1 MSEHTRFA
9 ADAGS
14 VCPFCA
20 VGCRV
25 RYDADSGRARGVTGA
40 AVNRRGELCSKGVAA
55 FDGLDEDRLTE
66 PLVRRDGT
74 LEPASWTEAYDRIE
88 AGFGGVL
95 DDHGP
100 DALAFLGA
108 PHCTNEEN
116 YLFQLLARALGTNNV
131 DNRARLCHDATAAAM
146 EARLGSAGTTTT
158 LADLAA
164 ADAFLVIGSNPA
176 ARQPVAFDSYV
187 RPAVDDGATL
197 IHVDPHANET
207 TRLADH
213 HLAPRPGADALV
225 VALLIDTVLR
235 AGLIDERFV
244 HERTTGFAAF
254 AASMADFDAGQAAE
268 RAGVDLGEVREAAR
282 TFGRVDRAAVIA
294 GTGVE
299 PADGGATR
307 SGQGTGGKET
317 IGTDGET
324 ATAEAGTTPTTAA
337 DALLDLLLL
346 TGNFGKHG
354 VGMNLFRGLNN
365 EQGASDAG
373 ALPHRLPG
381 GQPVTK
387 PEARARAAAVWDV
400 EPPAE
405 PGRNELDLVQGFGDA
420 VRGAYVLGENPAVTK
435 LDDQSVARGLDSLEF
450 LLVQDIAPTATTE
463 HADVV
468 LPASAWA
475 EKGGTVTN
483 LDRQVQRTT
492 PLRSPPGNAR
502 RDLAVLRELGRR
514 LTDRAFDYE
523 GPAEVFA
530 ELTRVSPDYAGM
542 SYEGVGRGGQRWPFP
557 AGAEEGVEV
566 LHRERFANDDRRA
579 PFGSAVDPGRFD
591 GDGRG
596 TGSAL
601 DGDAPGV
608 DDRLALL
615 TGSRRGEFTSG
626 TTGPTGARGA
636 VDGGLGVHPADADAR
651 AVADGERVVVESCN
665 ARVRATAT
673 HTESVRRGT
682 VHLHASVAEPLVGE
696 GRTRVRL
703 VPARDREEGEQ

>member
-1 MSEHTRFA
+1 VAAIDGPRVFIMSEHTRFA

-40 AVNRRGELCSKGVAA
+40 AVNRRGELCPKGVAA

-95 DDHGP
+95 DEHGP

-116 YLFQLLARALGTNNV
+116 YLFQLLARALWTNNV

-146 EARLGSAGTTTT
+146 EARLGSVGMTNT

-197 IHVDPHANET
+197 VHVDPRANET

-235 AGLIDERFV
+235 EGLTDERFV
-244 HERTTGFAAF
+244 TERTTGFAAF
-254 AASMADFDAGQAAE
+254 TASMADFDARRAAG
-268 RAGVDLGEVREAAR
+268 RAGVDLGAVREAAR
-282 TFGRVDRAAVIA
+282 SFGRADRAAVIA

-299 PADGGATR
+299 PDDGRTAAT
-307 SGQGTGGKET
+307 T
-317 IGTDGET
+317 
-324 ATAEAGTTPTTAA
+324 GTTTA

-346 TGNFGKHG
+346 TGNLGERGTGF
-354 VGMNLFRGLNN
+354 NLFRGLNN

-373 ALPHRLPG
+373 VLPHRLPG
-381 GQPVTK
+381 GQPVTD
-387 PEARARAAAVWDV
+387 PEARARVAEVWGI

-405 PGRNELDLVQGFGDA
+405 PGRNELDLVQGFGDS
-420 VRGAYVLGENPAVTK
+420 VRGVYVLGENPAVTK

-450 LLVQDIAPTATTE
+450 LLVQDVAPTATTE

-475 EKGGTVTN
+475 EKAGTVTN
-483 LDRQVQRTT
+483 LDRQVQRMQPMTA
-492 PLRSPPGNAR
+492 PPGNAR
-502 RDLAVLRELGRR
+502 RDFAVLRELGRR
-514 LTDRAFDYE
+514 LTDQAFDYE

-530 ELTRVSPDYAGM
+530 ELTRVNPDYAGM

-566 LHRERFANDDRRA
+566 LHRERFANGDRRT

-596 TGSAL
+596 TSSAL
-601 DGDAPGV
+601 DGDSSDA

-626 TTGPTGARGA
+626 TTGPAGARGA
-636 VDGGLGVHPADADAR
+636 VDEELGVHPADADAR
-651 AVADGERVVVESCN
+651 AVADGERVVVEGCN

-703 VPARDREEGEQ
+703 VPARDWEAGEQ

>member
-1 MSEHTRFA
+1 VAAIDGPRVFIMSEHTRFA

-40 AVNRRGELCSKGVAA
+40 AVNRRGELCPKGVAA

-95 DDHGP
+95 DEHGP

-116 YLFQLLARALGTNNV
+116 YLFQLLARALWTNNV

-146 EARLGSAGTTTT
+146 EARLGSVGMTNT

-197 IHVDPHANET
+197 VHVDPRANET

-235 AGLIDERFV
+235 EGLTDERFV
-244 HERTTGFAAF
+244 DERTTGFAAF
-254 AASMADFDAGQAAE
+254 TASMADFDARRAAG
-268 RAGVDLGEVREAAR
+268 RAGVDLGAVREAAR
-282 TFGRVDRAAVIA
+282 SFGRADRAAVIA

-299 PADGGATR
+299 PDDGRTAAT
-307 SGQGTGGKET
+307 T
-317 IGTDGET
+317 
-324 ATAEAGTTPTTAA
+324 GTTTA

-346 TGNFGKHG
+346 TGNLGERGTGF
-354 VGMNLFRGLNN
+354 NLFRGLNN

-381 GQPVTK
+381 GQPVTD
-387 PEARARAAAVWDV
+387 PEARARVAEVWGI

-405 PGRNELDLVQGFGDA
+405 PGRNELDLVQGFGDS
-420 VRGAYVLGENPAVTK
+420 VRGVYVLGENPAVTK

-450 LLVQDIAPTATTE
+450 LLVQDVAPTATTE

-475 EKGGTVTN
+475 EKAGTVTN
-483 LDRQVQRTT
+483 LDRQVQRMQPMTA
-492 PLRSPPGNAR
+492 PPGNAR
-502 RDLAVLRELGRR
+502 RDFAVLRELGRR
-514 LTDRAFDYE
+514 LTDQAFDYE

-530 ELTRVSPDYAGM
+530 ELTRVNPDYAGM

-566 LHRERFANDDRRA
+566 LHRERFANGDRRA

-596 TGSAL
+596 TSSAA
-601 DGDAPGV
+601 DGDSSDA

-626 TTGPTGARGA
+626 TTGPAGARGA
-636 VDGGLGVHPADADAR
+636 VDEELGVHPADADAR
-651 AVADGERVVVESCN
+651 AVADGERVVVEGCN

-703 VPARDREEGEQ
+703 VPARDWEAGEQ

>member
-1 MSEHTRFA
+1 VAAIDGPRVFIMSEHTRFA

-40 AVNRRGELCSKGVAA
+40 AVNRRGELCPKGVAA

-95 DDHGP
+95 DEHGP

-116 YLFQLLARALGTNNV
+116 YLFQLLARALWTNNV

-146 EARLGSAGTTTT
+146 EARLGSVGMTNT

-197 IHVDPHANET
+197 VHVDPRANET

-235 AGLIDERFV
+235 EGLTDERFV
-244 HERTTGFAAF
+244 TERTTGFAAF
-254 AASMADFDAGQAAE
+254 TASMADFDARRAAG
-268 RAGVDLGEVREAAR
+268 RAGVDLGAVREAAR
-282 TFGRVDRAAVIA
+282 AFGRADRAAVIA

-299 PADGGATR
+299 PDDGRTAAT
-307 SGQGTGGKET
+307 T
-317 IGTDGET
+317 
-324 ATAEAGTTPTTAA
+324 GTTTA

-346 TGNFGKHG
+346 TGNLGERGTGF
-354 VGMNLFRGLNN
+354 NLFRGLNN

-373 ALPHRLPG
+373 VLPHRLPG
-381 GQPVTK
+381 GQPVTD
-387 PEARARAAAVWDV
+387 PEARARVAEVWGI

-405 PGRNELDLVQGFGDA
+405 PGRNELDLVQGFGDS
-420 VRGAYVLGENPAVTK
+420 VRGVYVLGENPAVTK

-450 LLVQDIAPTATTE
+450 LLVQDVAPTATTE

-475 EKGGTVTN
+475 EKAGTVTN
-483 LDRQVQRTT
+483 LDRQVQRMQPMTA
-492 PLRSPPGNAR
+492 PPGNAR
-502 RDLAVLRELGRR
+502 RDFAVLRELGRR
-514 LTDRAFDYE
+514 LTDQAFDYE

-530 ELTRVSPDYAGM
+530 ELTRVNPDYAGM

-566 LHRERFANDDRRA
+566 LHRERFANGDRRA

-626 TTGPTGARGA
+626 TTGPAGARGA

-651 AVADGERVVVESCN
+651 AVADGERVVVEGCN

-703 VPARDREEGEQ
+703 VPARDWEAGEQ